1 MKNNNHLLLNGISS
15 VTLIDTTTVEIR
27 IDQDI
32 DFELDD
38 AIRTNEIVQKIGA
51 SRILY
56 HLTIFGNRTVPSK
69 QARTYSISEI
79 GSRFKKAEAIVVE
92 SLSQKMVF
100 NFMINVEHPSVL
112 TKLFTDRD
120 NAREWLQSLNI

>member
-1 MKNNNHLLLNGISS
+1 MRNNNPLLLSDISS
-15 VTLIDTTTVEIR
+15 VILIDEATVEIR

-38 AIRTNEIVQKIGA
+38 AIRMNQIIQEIGA

-56 HLTIFGNRTVPSK
+56 HLTIFGNRTAPSK
-69 QARTYSISEI
+69 QARTYSLSEI
-79 GSRFKKAEAIVVE
+79 GSRFKKAEAIVVQ

-100 NFMINVEHPSVL
+100 NFMINAEHPSVR

-120 NAREWLQSLNI
+120 NARKWLQSLNV